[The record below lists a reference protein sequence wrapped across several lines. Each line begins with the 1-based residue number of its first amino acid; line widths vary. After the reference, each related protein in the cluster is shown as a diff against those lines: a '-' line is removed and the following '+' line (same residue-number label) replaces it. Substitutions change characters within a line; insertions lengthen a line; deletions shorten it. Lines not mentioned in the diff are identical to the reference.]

1 MPRRPR
7 QAEVAA
13 LKAQNA
19 ALKDEVHGIV
29 PGSID
34 EGTADPD
41 VLPPTIDPREDISQ
55 YDIVGAAALPH
66 TPSVFSRESQ
76 TTPSQTT
83 RPAQSGSTARSPSS
97 PPAAAERTR
106 APAG

>member
-1 MPRRPR
+1 M
-7 QAEVAA
+7 AA

-55 YDIVGAAALPH
+55 YDIVGAAALLH
-66 TPSVFSRESQ
+66 T
-76 TTPSQTT
+76 
-83 RPAQSGSTARSPSS
+83 
-97 PPAAAERTR
+97 
-106 APAG
+106 